1 MALKSVWLM
10 SLAWHARGLRSTGNQ
25 QRRQLRT
32 TSFMA
37 TQLVMLQGD
46 GVWEDIVTGLGDL
59 PQVALGTWC
68 VNMEKVKDRL
78 EVVAKT

>member
-1 MALKSVWLM
+1 
-10 SLAWHARGLRSTGNQ
+10 
-25 QRRQLRT
+25 
-32 TSFMA
+32 MA

-46 GVWEDIVTGLGDL
+46 GAWEDIVTGLGDL